1 MDKKR
6 QIQFNLNNFLLALS
20 YPLDAIENEYYNT
33 DLKHSKKIA
42 FIALKLAKEFNY
54 EKEYLSDICSY
65 SLIHNIAL
73 KETTKREKEYCLLG
87 EEYIKSFPFLTDEKE
102 IIKYH
107 CEHYDGSGVFGLKGE
122 EIPLFSQFIAFADI
136 IDSNFDLSNKDISNR
151 ERIVNFVKNNELV
164 LFSSDIVECFIE
176 FSEVESFWLDLQ
188 NEQEMLTY
196 IFSSLFDYTQALD
209 FEDILSMTSIFYKI
223 IDKESRLLENCEKV
237 ADFYNF
243 DHKDKQTFLIAAS
256 LSNIGKFFISQNLID
271 KDIVLEPYEHKQ
283 IKAYPYYTN
292 KTLSNIIGFSD
303 INTWAT
309 RVQEFIDG
317 SGYPYSFEG
326 KDLSLKDRLLSITN
340 IYSSLTSEKKYRD
353 AFSNIEAIKVLETF
367 AKEGKIDK
375 AISED
380 FKKIFI

>member
-87 EEYIKSFPFLTDEKE
+87 EVYIKSFPFLTDKKE

-223 IDKESRLLENCEKV
+223 IDKESGLLENCKKV

-256 LSNIGKFFISQNLID
+256 LSNVGKFFIPQKLID

>member
-1 MDKKR
+1 M
-6 QIQFNLNNFLLALS
+6 
-20 YPLDAIENEYYNT
+20 
-33 DLKHSKKIA
+33 
-42 FIALKLAKEFNY
+42 
-54 EKEYLSDICSY
+54 
-65 SLIHNIAL
+65 
-73 KETTKREKEYCLLG
+73 
-87 EEYIKSFPFLTDEKE
+87 
-102 IIKYH
+102 
-107 CEHYDGSGVFGLKGE
+107 
-122 EIPLFSQFIAFADI
+122 FSQFIAFADI

-256 LSNIGKFFISQNLID
+256 LSNIGKFFISQKLID